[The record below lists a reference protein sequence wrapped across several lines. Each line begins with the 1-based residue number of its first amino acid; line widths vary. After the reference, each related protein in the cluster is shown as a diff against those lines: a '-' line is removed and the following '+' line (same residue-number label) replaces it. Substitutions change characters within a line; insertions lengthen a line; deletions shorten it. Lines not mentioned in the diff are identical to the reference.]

1 MHRFNMFVGASV
13 TAVVAATAAATV
25 VTYRT
30 GPSSSATPYVIA
42 ADGSPVREV
51 VSILTVGDSIGGFQ
65 LTGIPDGIGSFME
78 GDNVRIAI
86 NHEHTSAM
94 NSGQHPFQSGS
105 VSGGSSISKWLVNPA
120 TFEVLSGGEAMTS
133 VQTVT
138 NGTGGALNKFTR
150 FCSGDIA
157 DTLAY
162 YNTATGRGTDRRI
175 FMCGEESGTPGRMM
189 ATDLSTGIGYELTKF
204 NAAQGAWEN
213 GVARPMESDATV
225 MMATSDGG
233 SNRVF
238 LYRGTKQS
246 TGTPV
251 EKAGLTN
258 GTVNGIQVVLNGSNV
273 ATESRAYCFASA
285 APAVF
290 TARFTLAADN
300 TAAGT
305 TFLRPED
312 GAWDPMH
319 PSDFYFA
326 TTDQMSKTSAGV
338 AQAHA
343 SRLFRLRF
351 DDVNNLA
358 AGGTIEAML
367 DGTTAVEMLD
377 NLCVYNT
384 IQGGTRLLLQEDP
397 GGHPQNAKTW
407 MFDVATRT
415 LTMVLKSDPARF
427 GDYGVAATA
436 PFSTDE
442 ENSGV
447 VDARGTLGL
456 GWFLADMQA
465 HYTVA
470 SPLVEGGQLYAFFSP
485 QLVGSCDHDLSAVL
499 DAQING
505 EDIAMLCLGWGSA
518 GRTDLNGDGNTDPAD
533 LAELL
538 ISWGECAQ

>member
-1 MHRFNMFVGASV
+1 M
-13 TAVVAATAAATV
+13 
-25 VTYRT
+25 
-30 GPSSSATPYVIA
+30 
-42 ADGSPVREV
+42 
-51 VSILTVGDSIGGFQ
+51 
-65 LTGIPDGIGSFME
+65 
-78 GDNVRIAI
+78 
-86 NHEHTSAM
+86 
-94 NSGQHPFQSGS
+94 
-105 VSGGSSISKWLVNPA
+105 NPA

-133 VQTVT
+133 LQTVT

-157 DTLAY
+157 DTIAY
-162 YNTATGRGTDRRI
+162 YNSATGRGTDHRI

-189 ATDLSTGIGYELTKF
+189 ATDMATGIGYELTPF

-233 SNRVF
+233 ANRVF

-312 GAWDPMH
+312 GAWDPMN
-319 PSDFYFA
+319 PRDFYFVN
-326 TTDQMSKTSAGV
+326 TDQMSKTSAGV

-351 DDVNNLA
+351 DNVNDLA
-358 AGGTIEAML
+358 AGGTIEAVL
-367 DGTTAVEMLD
+367 DGTDVMEMGD

-384 IQGGTRLLLQEDP
+384 IQGGTRVLLQEDP
-397 GGHPQNAKTW
+397 GNHPHSAKTLVY
-407 MFDVATRT
+407 DADTDSLQVILA
-415 LTMVLKSDPARF
+415 SDPARF
-427 GDYGVAATA
+427 GNIGVAATA
-436 PFSTDE
+436 PFTTDE
-442 ENSGV
+442 ESSGV

-465 HYTVA
+465 HYAVA
-470 SPLVEGGQLYAFFSP
+470 SPMVEGGQLYAFFSP
-485 QLVGSCDHDLSAVL
+485 QLVGSCDHDLSPTL
-499 DAQING
+499 DAAING
-505 EDIAMLCLGWGSA
+505 EDLAMLCLGWGSS
-518 GRTDLNGDGNTDPAD
+518 GRTDLNGDNTTDAGD
-533 LAELL
+533 LSELL
-538 ISWGECAQ
+538 LSWGDCAQ

>member
-30 GPSSSATPYVIA
+30 GPSSSANPYVVA
-42 ADGSPVREV
+42 ADGSPVREI

-65 LTGIPDGIGSFME
+65 FLGIPDGIGSFME
-78 GDNVRIAI
+78 GDDVRIFI
-86 NHEHTSAM
+86 DHEHTSSM

-133 VQTVT
+133 LQTVT

-150 FCSGDIA
+150 FCSGDVAATI
-157 DTLAY
+157 AY
-162 YNTATGRGTDRRI
+162 YNSGTGRGTDHRI

-189 ATDLSTGIGYELTKF
+189 ATDLSTGIGYELTPF
-204 NAAQGAWEN
+204 NVAAGAWEN

-233 SNRVF
+233 ANRVF

-258 GTVNGIQVVLNGSNV
+258 GTVNGIQVVVNGSNV
-273 ATESRAYCFASA
+273 ATETKAFCFASA

-290 TARFTLAADN
+290 NARFTLAANN

-312 GAWDPMH
+312 GAWDPMN
-319 PSDFYFA
+319 PRDFYFV
-326 TTDQMSKTSAGV
+326 TTDAMSKTSAGV

-351 DDVNNLA
+351 DDVNNLVS
-358 AGGTIEAML
+358 GGVIEALL
-367 DGTTAVEMLD
+367 DGSDDMEMGD

-384 IQGGTRLLLQEDP
+384 IQGGTRVLLQEDP
-397 GGHPQNAKTW
+397 GNHPQNAKTW
-407 MFDVATRT
+407 MYDVATDT
-415 LTMVLKSDPARF
+415 LTMLLKSDPARF
-427 GDYGVAATA
+427 GDYGVGATA
-436 PFSTDE
+436 PFTIDE

-456 GWFLADMQA
+456 GWFLADTQA
-465 HYTVA
+465 HYTMA
-470 SPLVEGGQLYAFFSP
+470 APMIEGGQLYAFFSP
-485 QLVGSCDHDLSAVL
+485 QLVGSCDHDLSATL
-499 DAQING
+499 DAVING
-505 EDIAMLCLGWGSA
+505 EDISMLCLGWGSS
-518 GRTDLNGDGNTDPAD
+518 GRTDLNGDNTTDVAD
-533 LAELL
+533 LSELL